1 MAEFTSSPSPAVKPG
16 LRIISSLSSIARPLT
31 ERIRETG
38 SYSVERASRTTHCY
52 ELRLKPGI
60 LPSDVQDLLNSLHPF
75 QPPIIPDAD
84 LSGDVVAELHL
95 GDRHR
100 FRHWD
105 LQIHS
110 DSPILTDALHK
121 GLKSLQFNT
130 NTLTDHYGPQD
141 SSQIEYGGASPLVRH
156 AIQWLAEP
164 AGVAFTENKQW
175 EEGDNDIYV
184 YIRDPSTQPLPQRFR
199 VLIQTDA
206 LDAAQELAQQLRED
220 GFSDIAIETLTA
232 EAAVNAKLLL
242 ETGPFATTPFA
253 HRLQARTQQFI
264 AQRGVDPLRYPLD
277 VENYGESSTRQAQ
290 VTLPLAACID
300 RRRPA
305 YDGPDLERFA
315 IVIRTDQ
322 ARHPAVQEL
331 AIALRAL
338 GCKAVEISSPD
349 LEPGSEDRPTTLD
362 EDDDLADLLQDDE
375 DTDRLIGFRI
385 ILNAA
390 QSHPEV
396 ADGIRPILHQAM
408 TALNALPRYPLREE
422 EGDED
427 RDSVKIKIDF
437 PVEGIQSRERPEP
450 LWYRLRVD
458 TPNPECLAALM
469 DEFHNWGFLGCS
481 IIQEGRPG
489 GAEPTIIYGGAPQE
503 LIDRIRARVQ
513 EQTGLDLKPAKEWGS
528 EDRDIWVHLPDH
540 AQQPKVNREAVT
552 VAMDHWFPEQ
562 PPFRDLIEIT
572 ASTVRINGPVAGGFR
587 SLLPGWEYG
596 GDVAAYCRQC
606 CPRRTLPAGRRNQHV
621 QNQRYPLSGG
631 AA

>member
-141 SSQIEYGGASPLVRH
+141 SSQIEYGGASALVRH

-164 AGVAFTENKQW
+164 LGVAFTENKQW

-315 IVIRTDQ
+315 IVIRTD
-322 ARHPAVQEL
+322 L
-331 AIALRAL
+331 
-338 GCKAVEISSPD
+338 
-349 LEPGSEDRPTTLD
+349 
-362 EDDDLADLLQDDE
+362 
-375 DTDRLIGFRI
+375 
-385 ILNAA
+385 
-390 QSHPEV
+390 
-396 ADGIRPILHQAM
+396 
-408 TALNALPRYPLREE
+408 
-422 EGDED
+422 
-427 RDSVKIKIDF
+427 
-437 PVEGIQSRERPEP
+437 
-450 LWYRLRVD
+450 
-458 TPNPECLAALM
+458 
-469 DEFHNWGFLGCS
+469 
-481 IIQEGRPG
+481 
-489 GAEPTIIYGGAPQE
+489 
-503 LIDRIRARVQ
+503 
-513 EQTGLDLKPAKEWGS
+513 
-528 EDRDIWVHLPDH
+528 
-540 AQQPKVNREAVT
+540 
-552 VAMDHWFPEQ
+552 
-562 PPFRDLIEIT
+562 
-572 ASTVRINGPVAGGFR
+572 
-587 SLLPGWEYG
+587 
-596 GDVAAYCRQC
+596 
-606 CPRRTLPAGRRNQHV
+606 
-621 QNQRYPLSGG
+621 
-631 AA
+631 